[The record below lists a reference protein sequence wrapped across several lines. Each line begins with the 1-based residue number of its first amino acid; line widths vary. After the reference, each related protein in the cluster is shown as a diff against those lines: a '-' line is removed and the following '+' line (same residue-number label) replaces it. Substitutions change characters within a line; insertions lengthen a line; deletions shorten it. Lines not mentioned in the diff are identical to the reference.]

1 MLITFKV
8 LIPSLS
14 DRLEPPI
21 VASFNCKELLL
32 LTRNIL
38 INRASK
44 DWIDI

>member
-21 VASFNCKELLL
+21 VASFNCKEVLLSA
-32 LTRNIL
+32 RNIL
-38 INRASK
+38 INSGSK
-44 DWIDI
+44 DCIDI